1 MGADMAEDD
10 DDHGNCLD
18 RRPCLRYFLL
28 ATFITTLLSLIAYG
42 QWNSMYGYRKP
53 DFWVK
58 VPGIEGLERGPSAL
72 AAPVFNVTLRVDNE
86 ATRRPFCTSRASAAV
101 SYAGVQLGHVDL
113 PGGFCVPGQVVS
125 SVPIVA
131 TSDGLGIPSELYE
144 RMESQRRR
152 HERVSLEV
160 QVRLDDCC
168 GQLPVMLWRTAVVH
182 GQPQGPFLCKV
193 SPMLKDGEPRPPRL
207 YY

>member
-1 MGADMAEDD
+1 MAEDD

-28 ATFITTLLSLIAYG
+28 ATFIATLLSLIAYG

-58 VPGIEGLERGPSAL
+58 VPGIEGLERAGAAA

-86 ATRRPFCTSRASAAV
+86 ATRRAFCAGRASAAV
-101 SYAGVQLGHVDL
+101 SYAGVQLAHADL
-113 PGGFCVPGQVVS
+113 PGGFCVPGQAVG

-131 TSDGLGIPSELYE
+131 TSDGVGIPGELYE

-152 HERVSLEV
+152 RERVSLEV
-160 QVRLDDCC
+160 EVRMEDCC
-168 GQLPVMLWRTAVVH
+168 GRLPVTLWCTAVLH
-182 GQPQGPFLCKV
+182 GQPEGPFLCPFAYMAKG
-193 SPMLKDGEPRPPRL
+193 GEPRPCL
-207 YY
+207 SCGC